1 MNYKSIVNKIMSA
14 DMKKAGFSFS
24 VLGTNHFYFE
34 NGDGTRQVLIDTERY
49 GPRELRFA
57 YQATGKHHFRF
68 YLNNLDP
75 AFCPV
80 AKQTYETKEELVF
93 YLESVTRETIQI
105 ILPYLDVMEDNYV
118 EYEEPLSQ
126 QMFLNLQ
133 ERISRFQKAW
143 GFSLQY
149 EAAQLKKL
157 DAIMDSMRSTISARK
172 EDFYRHKEEFLDL
185 SACYG
190 ELLNAKSHTPG
201 NWVRKESNP
210 GHFEYVVGPTRY
222 NPLWRAMFAWN
233 FGPEV
238 AQYSLQGYNLK
249 VEVI

>member
-126 QMFLNLQ
+126 QA
-133 ERISRFQKAW
+133 SAGSAW
-143 GFSLQY
+143 
-149 EAAQLKKL
+149 
-157 DAIMDSMRSTISARK
+157 D
-172 EDFYRHKEEFLDL
+172 
-185 SACYG
+185 
-190 ELLNAKSHTPG
+190 
-201 NWVRKESNP
+201 
-210 GHFEYVVGPTRY
+210 
-222 NPLWRAMFAWN
+222 
-233 FGPEV
+233 
-238 AQYSLQGYNLK
+238 GYPSS
-249 VEVI
+249 